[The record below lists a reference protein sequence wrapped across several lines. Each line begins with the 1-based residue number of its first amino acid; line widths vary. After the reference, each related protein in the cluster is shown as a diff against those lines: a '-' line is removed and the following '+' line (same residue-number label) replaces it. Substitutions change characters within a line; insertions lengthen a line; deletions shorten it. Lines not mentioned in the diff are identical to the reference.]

1 MLKKHKN
8 RPLIE
13 FPMEFLDSEVIV
25 KTASYE
31 YNVLKPLLFEMIDS
45 MAGVAIT
52 KQTRVLIKPNLLLPA
67 RPERAILTHPL
78 VVKAVAE
85 YVINKGGDVL
95 ISDSPA
101 WGSFEKILKIGGY
114 QKALE
119 GLDVELR
126 EFKTS
131 IAVDIG
137 KPFGSIELAKDP
149 FEADVVINLAKLKT
163 HSQMLLTLG
172 VKNLFGCIIGFK
184 KPEWHLRSGV
194 DRDLFAG
201 LLAQIYQTILP
212 SITIVDG
219 ILALEGQGPAK
230 GGTPRYLGLLIGSKN
245 AFTADMA
252 ICRLLG
258 LNPDRLPT
266 HRAGKRLGL
275 VKDAIDVIGDAGP
288 INHFAFP
295 LLGSLSIGPK
305 PFQGLIRKHLVQR
318 PVVDDRICRAC
329 GDCLQ
334 FCPAKAIAPD
344 GKSISFDY
352 DRCIRCYC
360 CIEICPHGA
369 IRSAETLP
377 GMLVR
382 RFFTENR
389 SH

>member
-1 MLKKHKN
+1 VLKKHKN
-8 RPLIE
+8 DSLTE
-13 FPMEFLDSEVIV
+13 FKSEFLDSEVIV

-31 YNVLKPLLFEMIDS
+31 YKVIKPLLFEMIDS
-45 MAGVAIT
+45 IAGAAIT
-52 KQTRVLIKPNLLLPA
+52 KKTRVLIKPNLLLPA
-67 RPERAILTHPL
+67 IPERAILTHPL

-85 YVINKGGDVL
+85 YVKNKGGDVL

-101 WGSFEKILKIGGY
+101 WGTFERILKIGGY
-114 QKALE
+114 HKALD
-119 GLDVELR
+119 GLDVEFK

-131 IAVDIG
+131 ISVDIG
-137 KPFGSIELAKDP
+137 KPFGIIELAKDP

-172 VKNLFGCIIGFK
+172 VKNLFGCIIGLK

-201 LLAQIYQTILP
+201 LLAQIYQSILP

-219 ILALEGQGPAK
+219 ILALEGQGPGK
-230 GGTPRYLGLLIGSKN
+230 GGTPRHLGLLIGSKN
-245 AFTADMA
+245 AFSADMA

-275 VKDAIDVIGDAGP
+275 VKDAIDVIGDGDQ
-288 INHFAFP
+288 INNFAFP

-305 PFQGLIRKHLVQR
+305 QFQGLIRKHLVQR
-318 PVVDDRICRAC
+318 PVVDDLICRAC

-334 FCPAKAIAPD
+334 FCPAKAITPD

-352 DRCIRCYC
+352 DGCIRCYC

-369 IRSAETLP
+369 LRSAETLP

-382 RFFTENR
+382 RFFIKNR